1 VLSQDTLEVL
11 MRSEQS
17 LRGPALSVYMD
28 VDQSNPR
35 NRNREFEAT
44 LRGLLR
50 PVEEHLAGGGPEL
63 PLFRS
68 DAARAASFVKD
79 CKPDAKTLV
88 LFSDQASGLFWA
100 KGLHVPIRES
110 AVWERGLFLR
120 PLIAALDEYER
131 YVVALADRERARL
144 FLGHMG
150 ELEEFA
156 DLFEPDGRERKT
168 VGTDHLRSQA
178 SFQRHALEHTL
189 SHVHAI
195 VQALQEADQR
205 GNFDR
210 LILAG
215 GIAVRSQIELA
226 LPKRLRRKV
235 VSSVELPVGTSRAE
249 VLEAVQ
255 RIEEDVERKEEIRVV
270 EELLTAAGKG
280 QGATVG
286 LDGTLEAVA
295 RGRVHKLIYADNFL
309 SDRAGCLSC
318 GAAQPN
324 GESSCARCGETLEP
338 AARLLDAIVERVER
352 NGGRIE
358 AVKGKAAELMTQ
370 KDGGMGAFLRF

>member
-1 VLSQDTLEVL
+1 
-11 MRSEQS
+11 
-17 LRGPALSVYMD
+17 
-28 VDQSNPR
+28 
-35 NRNREFEAT
+35 
-44 LRGLLR
+44 
-50 PVEEHLAGGGPEL
+50 
-63 PLFRS
+63 
-68 DAARAASFVKD
+68 
-79 CKPDAKTLV
+79 
-88 LFSDQASGLFWA
+88 
-100 KGLHVPIRES
+100 
-110 AVWERGLFLR
+110 
-120 PLIAALDEYER
+120 
-131 YVVALADRERARL
+131 
-144 FLGHMG
+144 MG

-156 DLFEPDGRERKT
+156 DLFEPDGRERRT

-195 VQALQEADQR
+195 VQALLEADQR

-235 VSSVELPVGTSRAE
+235 VSSVELPVGASRDE

-255 RIEEDVERKEEIRVV
+255 RIEEEVERKEEVRVV

-318 GAAQPN
+318 GAARPN

-338 AARLLDAIVERVER
+338 GARLLDAIVDRVER

-358 AVKGKAAELMTQ
+358 VVKGRAADLMTQ
-370 KDGGMGAFLRF
+370 NDGGMGAFLRF

>member
-1 VLSQDTLEVL
+1 
-11 MRSEQS
+11 
-17 LRGPALSVYMD
+17 
-28 VDQSNPR
+28 
-35 NRNREFEAT
+35 
-44 LRGLLR
+44 LLR
-50 PVEEHLAGGGPEL
+50 PVEKDLAGRRPEL
-63 PLFRS
+63 PLFQS
-68 DAARAASFVKD
+68 DAARAASFLKD
-79 CKPDAKTLV
+79 YKPDAKTLV
-88 LFSDQASGLFWA
+88 LFSDQASDLFWA

-150 ELEEFA
+150 EVEEFA

-195 VQALQEADQR
+195 VQALLEADQR

-226 LPKRLRRKV
+226 LPKRLHRKV
-235 VSSVELPVGTSRAE
+235 VSSVELPVSASRAE

-255 RIEEDVERKEEIRVV
+255 RIEEDVERREEVHVV

-295 RGRVHKLIYADNFL
+295 RGQVHKLIYTDSFL

-338 AARLLDAIVERVER
+338 ASRLLDAIVDRVER

-358 AVKGKAAELMTQ
+358 AVKGKAAELMMQ
-370 KDGGMGAFLRF
+370 NDGGMGAFLRF

>member
-1 VLSQDTLEVL
+1 
-11 MRSEQS
+11 
-17 LRGPALSVYMD
+17 LSVYLD
-28 VDQSNPR
+28 VDQSKPR

-50 PVEEHLAGGGPEL
+50 PVEEDLAGRGPEL

-79 CKPDAKTLV
+79 YRPDAKTLV
-88 LFSDQASGLFWA
+88 LFSDQASDLFWA

-120 PLIAALDEYER
+120 PLIEALDEYEG
-131 YVVALADRERARL
+131 YAVALADRERARL
-144 FLGHMG
+144 FLSHMG

-156 DLFEPDGRERKT
+156 DFFEPDGRERRT

-178 SFQRHALEHTL
+178 SFQRHALEHTR
-189 SHVHAI
+189 SHVHVI
-195 VQALQEADQR
+195 VQALLEADQR

-215 GIAVRSQIELA
+215 GIAVRSQMELA

-235 VSSVELPVGTSRAE
+235 VASVDLPVDASRDE
-249 VLEAVQ
+249 VLEAVRQ
-255 RIEEDVERKEEIRVV
+255 IEEEVERKEEIRVV

-280 QGATVG
+280 QAATVG
-286 LDGTLEAVA
+286 LDRTLEAVA
-295 RGRVHKLIYADNFL
+295 QGQVHKLIYADNFL
-309 SDRAGCLSC
+309 SDRGGCLSC

-324 GESSCARCGETLEP
+324 GESHCTRCGETLEP
-338 AARLLDAIVERVER
+338 AAGLLNAIVERVER

-358 AVKGKAAELMTQ
+358 VVKGKAADLMTQ
-370 KDGGMGAFLRF
+370 NDGGMGAFLRF